1 MARLDVER
9 EQIQQRLN
17 DIRNNIPSMQ
27 LDEQRLSD
35 MLGELRTS
43 VQGRNIVECKRF
55 IKEFVDKVN
64 VYNSRIEIIMKI
76 SHNIIEG
83 CDYTITKTIA
93 RQFLPKPV

>member
-1 MARLDVER
+1 
-9 EQIQQRLN
+9 
-17 DIRNNIPSMQ
+17 MQ

-43 VQGRNIVECKRF
+43 VQERNIVECKRF
-55 IKEFVDKVN
+55 IKEFVDRVN
-64 VYNSRIEIIMKI
+64 IYDSRIEVIMKI
-76 SHNIIEG
+76 SPNVIEG